1 MSVAIDN
8 GRDAVTA
15 FEVVEELRQATV
27 LNIYPR
33 TGRTHQIRVHLNYI
47 GHPVIADQV
56 YGTRFSSKIAK
67 KIGLERQFLH
77 ASKLSFTHPITE
89 KLMEF
94 EDPLP
99 PDLLKSLEKLRE
111 GEKM

>member
-1 MSVAIDN
+1 LIISPIKKSYL
-8 GRDAVTA
+8 
-15 FEVVEELRQATV
+15 LR
-27 LNIYPR
+27 LKP
-33 TGRTHQIRVHLNYI
+33 GE
-47 GHPVIADQV
+47 
-56 YGTRFSSKIAK
+56 GTRFSSKIAK

-77 ASKLSFTHPITE
+77 ASKLSFTHPVTE

-94 EDPLP
+94 EDSLP